1 MPQGPFQ
8 ANVAKNPSGVSVP
21 LSTDA
26 SNKLNVI
33 TAPATGSTTT
43 TISATSRTLN
53 ITAATV
59 IKASAGQVV
68 TISVLVAG
76 DAAGTVN
83 DCATTGAAAAS
94 NAICPIP
101 DTVGI
106 YPVNFPATTGIV
118 VAPGTGQTLAISFI

>member
-21 LSTDA
+21 LNTNA
-26 SNKLNVI
+26 SGNTVVVNSI
-33 TAPATGSTTT
+33 
-43 TISATSRTLN
+43 SRTLN

-59 IKASAGQVV
+59 VKASAGQVV

-76 DAAGTVN
+76 SAAGTVN
-83 DCATTGAAAAS
+83 DCATTGAAAAA
-94 NAICPIP
+94 NAICPTP
-101 DTVGI
+101 TTVGI

-118 VAPGTGQTLAISFI
+118 VTPGTGQTLAISFI